1 MAVPLFICGVLLLAT
16 AAALLTRAV
25 ALPRMR
31 ISSQMRQIDTYGF
44 RTAEDPADVVEHR
57 PLTGALRRLAE
68 KLGRSVKGKGILAP
82 IETRML
88 RAAGMYDIPPET
100 FQGYRVM
107 AAIGVPTLVL
117 GESLL
122 GGSLKFI
129 TVLMAFATAG
139 ICWMLPPVIV
149 RTRGQRRMDQV
160 DRRLP
165 ELIDVLIATVEAG
178 MGFAGSLQLVAAR
191 FDGPLGQELRL
202 MLHEQ
207 SMGLTT
213 EQALS
218 NLLERCDTPS
228 VRPFARAISQG
239 EALGVSIGT
248 MLRNL
253 AIETRKRRRQMVR
266 EKIMKAPVKMLFPL
280 VFLIFPALFIVLLF
294 PAAANVFHALGS

>member
-1 MAVPLFICGVLLLAT
+1 MALLFICGVLLLAA

-31 ISSQMRQIDTYGF
+31 ISSQIRQIDTYGF
-44 RTAEDPADVVEHR
+44 RAGDDPTDVVTSA
-57 PLTGALRRLAE
+57 PLSTALRRLAE
-68 KLGRSVKGKGILAP
+68 RLGGAVKGEGILAP
-82 IETRML
+82 VETRML

-107 AAIGVPTLVL
+107 AAVGVPTLVL

-129 TVLMAFATAG
+129 TVVMAVATAG
-139 ICWMLPPVIV
+139 IAWMLPPVIV

-202 MLHEQ
+202 MLQEQ

-213 EQALS
+213 EQALT

-228 VRPFARAISQG
+228 VRSFARAISQG
-239 EALGVSIGT
+239 ESLGVSIGT